1 MPVALQTTHRQD
13 AGGTLRNSGNRARN
27 AGWTGGPIPANVPG
41 MTSDIAALTSSAA
54 SHGASD
60 LFLSAGEVPRIRVGG
75 SIATL
80 GESPLSEETM
90 LAFWRQLGA
99 DPATTTDHDTSHV
112 DADGNR
118 FRVNLYRHLGRP
130 AAVLRHIKSRIPE
143 LADLGLPAEL
153 LQSWMLQP
161 SGLVLVTGA
170 TGSGKSTTL
179 ASCLDWLNAHADR
192 HIVTIEDPVEY
203 LFENKLSF
211 FSQREVH
218 VDTTSFGKGL
228 RASLRQSPDVILVGE
243 IRDSET
249 ATTALQAAETGHL
262 VLSTLHSS
270 SVTDTLER
278 LTNLFPPEER
288 ASALLLLSS
297 QLIGILSQ
305 KLLPAAQGGLHV
317 IVEHLHNEGAT
328 RDWIRATA
336 LPEITDHLRKAAVP
350 GNRSFLAS
358 LVEAVEQG
366 QIEQSVAEQ
375 ASANTTEFRRALRGI
390 T

>member
-1 MPVALQTTHRQD
+1 MSSILAE
-13 AGGTLRNSGNRARN
+13 
-27 AGWTGGPIPANVPG
+27 
-41 MTSDIAALTSSAA
+41 LTSSAA
-54 SHGASD
+54 FHGASD
-60 LFLSAGEVPRIRVGG
+60 LFLSSGEVPRLRVGG
-75 SIATL
+75 SIVTV
-80 GESPLSEETM
+80 GESALTEETV

-99 DPATTTDHDTSHV
+99 DPTATTDHDTSHV
-112 DADGNR
+112 DAAGNR

-130 AAVLRHIKSRIPE
+130 AAVLRHIKSHIPD

-153 LQSWMLQP
+153 MRNWMLQP

-218 VDTTSFGKGL
+218 VDTTSFAKGL

-278 LTNLFPPEER
+278 LTNLFPPGER

-297 QLIGILSQ
+297 QLVGILSQ
-305 KLLPAAQGGLHV
+305 KLLPAAGGGQQV
-317 IVEHLHNEGAT
+317 VVEHLHNEGAT
-328 RDWIRATA
+328 RDWIRAIA
-336 LPEITDHLRKAAVP
+336 LPEINDHLRKAAVP

-366 QIEQSVAEQ
+366 KIEQLVAEQ

-390 T
+390 S

>member
-1 MPVALQTTHRQD
+1 
-13 AGGTLRNSGNRARN
+13 
-27 AGWTGGPIPANVPG
+27 
-41 MTSDIAALTSSAA
+41 MTSEIDALTSSAA

-60 LFLSAGEVPRIRVGG
+60 LFLSAGEVPRIRVAD

-80 GESPLSEETM
+80 GETPLSEESM
-90 LAFWRQLGA
+90 LAFWRRVGA
-99 DPATTTDHDTSHV
+99 DPAATTDHDTSHV
-112 DADGNR
+112 DASGNR
-118 FRVNLYRHLGRP
+118 FRVNLYRHLGRA
-130 AAVLRHIKSRIPE
+130 AAVLRHIKSRIPD

-179 ASCLDWLNAHADR
+179 ASCLDWLNRHADR

-218 VDTTSFGKGL
+218 VDTSSFARGL

-297 QLIGILSQ
+297 QLVGILSQ
-305 KLLPAAQGGLHV
+305 KLLPTSTGGLQV

-328 RDWIRATA
+328 RDWIRSTA
-336 LPEITDHLRKAAVP
+336 LPEINDHLRKAAAP

-358 LVEAVEQG
+358 LVEAVEEG
-366 QIEQSVAEQ
+366 KIEQSVAEQ
-375 ASANTTEFRRALRGI
+375 SVANATEFRRALRGI
-390 T
+390 S

>member
-1 MPVALQTTHRQD
+1 MSNELAELTH
-13 AGGTLRNSGNRARN
+13 
-27 AGWTGGPIPANVPG
+27 
-41 MTSDIAALTSSAA
+41 SAA
-54 SHGASD
+54 THGASD
-60 LFLSAGEVPRIRVGG
+60 LFLSAGALPRIRVGG

-80 GESPLSEETM
+80 GESPLSESAL
-90 LAFWRQLGA
+90 LAFWRALGA
-99 DPATTTDHDTSHV
+99 DPDSTTDHDASHV
-112 DADGNR
+112 DPAGHR
-118 FRVNLYRHLGRP
+118 FRVNLYRHLGKP
-130 AAVLRHIKSRIPE
+130 AAVLRHIKSHIPQ

-153 LQSWMLQP
+153 LQNWMLQP

-203 LFENKLSF
+203 LFEDKMSF
-211 FSQREVH
+211 FSQREVN
-218 VDTTSFGKGL
+218 VDTTSFAKGL

-278 LTNLFPPEER
+278 LTNLFPPAER

-297 QLIGILSQ
+297 QLVGILSQ
-305 KLLPAAQGGLHV
+305 KLLPTAQGSLRV

-336 LPEITDHLRKAAVP
+336 LPEINDHLRRAAVP

-358 LVEAVEQG
+358 LVDAVQDG
-366 QIEQSVAEQ
+366 SIDPSVAEQ
-375 ASANTTEFRRALRGI
+375 ASANATEFRRALRGI
-390 T
+390 S

>member
-1 MPVALQTTHRQD
+1 MSTAITELTH
-13 AGGTLRNSGNRARN
+13 
-27 AGWTGGPIPANVPG
+27 
-41 MTSDIAALTSSAA
+41 SAA

-60 LFLSAGEVPRIRVGG
+60 LFLSAGSIPRARIGG
-75 SIATL
+75 SLATL
-80 GESPLSEETM
+80 GDHPLEESAM
-90 LAFWRQLGA
+90 LAFWHACGA
-99 DPATTTDHDTSHV
+99 DPSKDHDFDTSHV
-112 DADGNR
+112 DPAGNR

-130 AAVLRHIKSRIPE
+130 AAVLRYIKSKIPD
-143 LADLGLPAEL
+143 LATLGLPADL
-153 LQSWMLQP
+153 LQSWMGHP

-179 ASCLDWLNAHADR
+179 AACLDWLNQNADR

-203 LFENKLSF
+203 LFEDKLSF

-218 VDTTSFGKGL
+218 TDTVSFAKGL

-249 ATTALQAAETGHL
+249 ASTALQAAETGHL

-278 LTNLFPPEER
+278 LTNLFPSDER

-305 KLLPAAQGGLHV
+305 KLLPRVDGGMLV
-317 IVEHLHNEGAT
+317 ITEHLHNEGAT
-328 RDWIRATA
+328 RDWIRSTS

-350 GNRSFLAS
+350 GNKCFLAS
-358 LVEAVEQG
+358 LVEAVHNG
-366 QIEQSVAEQ
+366 TMDVTVAEQ
-375 ASANTTEFRRALRGI
+375 ASPNATEFRRALRGI
-390 T
+390 S